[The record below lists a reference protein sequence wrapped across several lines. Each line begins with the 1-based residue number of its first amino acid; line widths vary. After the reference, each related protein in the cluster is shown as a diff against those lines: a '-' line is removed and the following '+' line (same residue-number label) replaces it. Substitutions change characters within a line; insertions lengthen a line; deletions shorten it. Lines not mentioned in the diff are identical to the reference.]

1 MHTFTNI
8 INMADNN
15 NTQDGST
22 TDDKSGPT
30 TSPPH
35 RSSSAAADNA
45 RRNRRQLASSAHIS
59 RNQIQGLLDGDG
71 SVPCSD
77 TTAAGYRHHS
87 HVIRVPIRDE
97 EEENRVPI
105 SIDVSTMTGEEI
117 EEIRTTDPFL
127 YYSIPESVRSISS
140 QSTTTTSSTNNAN
153 VVPNNGRQV
162 QRRRQSAPAVFADFP
177 TSETQVRRSS
187 RISFERS
194 FDAEMSDFIE
204 SIVGLDVNDGGVD
217 EFDEDG
223 VDYES
228 VGEEFDELL
237 ESIISSSYR
246 PSKQGSSQ

>member
-1 MHTFTNI
+1 
-8 INMADNN
+8 MADNN
-15 NTQDGST
+15 NTQDDSA
-22 TDDKSGPT
+22 TDKNGT
-30 TSPPH
+30 NISPPT

-59 RNQIQGLLDGDG
+59 RNQIQGLLGGDG

-105 SIDVSTMTGEEI
+105 SIDVSTMTEEEI
-117 EEIRTTDPFL
+117 EDIRTTDPFL

-140 QSTTTTSSTNNAN
+140 QSTTATSSTNNAN
-153 VVPNNGRQV
+153 IVPNNCRQV

-194 FDAEMSDFIE
+194 FDAEMRDFIE
-204 SIVGLDVNDGGVD
+204 SMVGLDVNDGGVD
-217 EFDEDG
+217 EIDEDC

-237 ESIISSSYR
+237 ESIINSSCYR

>member
-1 MHTFTNI
+1 
-8 INMADNN
+8 MADNN
-15 NTQDGST
+15 NTQDDSA
-22 TDDKSGPT
+22 TDKNGT
-30 TSPPH
+30 NISPPT

-59 RNQIQGLLDGDG
+59 RNQIQDLLGGDG

-105 SIDVSTMTGEEI
+105 SIDVSTMTEEEI

-140 QSTTTTSSTNNAN
+140 QSTTATSSSTNNAN

-162 QRRRQSAPAVFADFP
+162 QRRGQSAPAVFADFP
-177 TSETQVRRSS
+177 TSTSETQVRRSS

-204 SIVGLDVNDGGVD
+204 SIVGLDVNDGVVD
-217 EFDEDG
+217 EIDEDG

>member
-1 MHTFTNI
+1 
-8 INMADNN
+8 MADNKT
-15 NTQDGST
+15 TQDDST
-22 TDDKSGPT
+22 TTDKSGP

-35 RSSSAAADNA
+35 RSSSSLAAHNA
-45 RRNRRQLASSAHIS
+45 RRNRRHQLASSAHIS

-77 TTAAGYRHHS
+77 TTATGYRHHS
-87 HVIRVPIRDE
+87 HVIRVPIRDD

-105 SIDVSTMTGEEI
+105 SIDVSTMTEEEI

-140 QSTTTTSSTNNAN
+140 QSTTVTGSSSTNNVN

-177 TSETQVRRSS
+177 TSETQVRRRS

-204 SIVGLDVNDGGVD
+204 SIVGLDVNGGGVD
-217 EFDEDG
+217 EIDEDG

-237 ESIISSSYR
+237 ESIISSSCYR

>member
-1 MHTFTNI
+1 MI
-8 INMADNN
+8 KVD
-15 NTQDGST
+15 
-22 TDDKSGPT
+22 SGPTTT

-35 RSSSAAADNA
+35 RRSSAAAAADA
-45 RRNRRQLASSAHIS
+45 RRNRRHLLASSAHIS
-59 RNQIQGLLDGDG
+59 RNQIQGLLDDDG

-77 TTAAGYRHHS
+77 TTAAGAGYRRHS
-87 HVIRVPIRDE
+87 HVIRVPVRDE
-97 EEENRVPI
+97 EEENRRVPI

-140 QSTTTTSSTNNAN
+140 QSTTTTSSSSTNNDAN

-162 QRRRQSAPAVFADFP
+162 QRRRQSAPAVFANFP

-204 SIVGLDVNDGGVD
+204 SMFGLDFNGDGNGVD
-217 EFDEDG
+217 EIDEDG